1 MDFKTL
7 YSDSLLKPY
16 FLKWLRINEYDLY
29 FKGKNPLRLEG
40 KYIPDPGF
48 VVMLPYPESY
58 ETVKKWYE
66 SGNNY
71 WQDILNYTFLGM
83 NDPDAEKRFDAEI
96 NKELEN
102 HPSDTVLCNIK
113 NKLSG
118 LCTPYSIGKV
128 VKLLESNIEFTE
140 LIKGKP
146 RFSFRCALLSN
157 LENSMAIHGVD
168 IPVTIYNT
176 DEIRG
181 ADDIDTW
188 NYRLKKHL
196 PEIKVLAEKLK
207 TKIRSEQLYWM
218 KDMPFYKGI

>member
-1 MDFKTL
+1 
-7 YSDSLLKPY
+7 
-16 FLKWLRINEYDLY
+16 
-29 FKGKNPLRLEG
+29 
-40 KYIPDPGF
+40 
-48 VVMLPYPESY
+48 
-58 ETVKKWYE
+58 
-66 SGNNY
+66 
-71 WQDILNYTFLGM
+71 M